1 MSNMLKFENDTWT
14 MNNIFLM
21 QLLKMNAELAVEYL
35 SDEKVED
42 FDKATHCLAMLQVE
56 HLHKTISMVD
66 ELFSEKRLKPK
77 RKPKLK
83 LVKSKPKP
91 Q

>member
-1 MSNMLKFENDTWT
+1 MSHMLKFENDTWT
-14 MNNIFLM
+14 INNILLM

-35 SDEKVED
+35 SDEQVED
-42 FDKATHCLAMLQVE
+42 FDKATHTLAMAQVE